1 MSHDF
6 NKPPH
11 VTSAEEVQKKK
22 RMPVFILIAVG
33 VFLLALVVYMFA
45 DRDPKPSEAPPGHP
59 NANVEQATPNNS
71 TPAMA
76 EEGVAT
82 IGVDGDIGT
91 AVDGDS
97 ATATD
102 GDTATA
108 TAQ

>member
-76 EEGVAT
+76 EEGDFINTLKSDVSL
-82 IGVDGDIGT
+82 
-91 AVDGDS
+91 S
-97 ATATD
+97 AKN
-102 GDTATA
+102 
-108 TAQ
+108 